1 MAVRKTKKKDKL
13 RGQRE
18 HGKGNTK
25 NRRGS
30 GSKGGKGRGG
40 SHKNKWSKYYLDFGG
55 TKKMVPQKKL
65 VALNIDELETALDK
79 LVAGKKAEIK
89 GSEIFIDGKI
99 AHIGKILSRGNT
111 SKKLVLKNIKAS
123 EKAREKILAAGGRI
137 DAAGKKGSGEA
148 KEEKK

>member
-1 MAVRKTKKKDKL
+1 MTGRKTRKKDKL
-13 RGQRE
+13 RGQRT
-18 HGKGNTK
+18 HGKGDTK

-65 VALNIDELETALDK
+65 VALNLDELETALDN
-79 LVAGKKAEIK
+79 LVARKKAEIK
-89 GSEIFIDGKI
+89 GSEIFIDGKV
-99 AHIGKILSRGNT
+99 AHIGKILSRGT
-111 SKKLVLKNIKAS
+111 ISKKLALKNIKAS

-137 DAAGKKGSGEA
+137 EAAEKKESGA
-148 KEEKK
+148 EEKK